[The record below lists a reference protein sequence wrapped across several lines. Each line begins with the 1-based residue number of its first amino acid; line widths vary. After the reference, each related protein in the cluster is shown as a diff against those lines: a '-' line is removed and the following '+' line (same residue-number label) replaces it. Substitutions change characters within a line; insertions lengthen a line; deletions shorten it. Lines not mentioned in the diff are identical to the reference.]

1 MDDLRI
7 IDCDSHLTEPPDLWS
22 SRVPRTMLGRV
33 PEHRTVDGTT
43 LWFLGGEPW
52 STIGANTID
61 ARGKR
66 IYGTVTV
73 QPFEEVNPACWRVV
87 DRLRLLDEEGIFA
100 QLLYPNG
107 IGFASNHIFA
117 IEDVKDRELILQ
129 VYNDFLVDVQ
139 EESGGRLFPQAM
151 LPIWDIDLTV
161 REMTR
166 LLDKGIRGFTL
177 SDKPEALGMPEP
189 VDPHFDPI
197 WDVFNESGAVVN
209 FHIAAGRTRAET
221 QSLFRQVGFTTG
233 ETNSPYPQGIAH
245 QERPPS
251 PFWEALPVQ
260 RRLVTVLPQ
269 RGFSNIRVISNLCVS
284 NLFDRFP
291 KLKVSSVE
299 SGLGWVPFVLECLE
313 HEFDEMVTNQEDLTY
328 SARRP
333 TEYFRDHIT
342 VGFAFE
348 TFGPMNCIEHIGA
361 ENVLVESDIPH
372 GGSVFPGFRER
383 ILGVLKAVDPDVQ
396 RRVLQ
401 DNASERYRIGVE

>member
-22 SRVPRTMLGRV
+22 SRVPESMRSRI
-33 PEHRTVDGTT
+33 PEQRTVDGETM
-43 LWFLGGEPW
+43 WFLGDEPW

-61 ARGKR
+61 ASGKR
-66 IYGTVTV
+66 IYGAITV
-73 QPFEEVNPACWRVV
+73 QPFEEVHPACWRVK

-117 IEDVKDRELILQ
+117 VEDVQDRELILQ

-139 EESGGRLFPQAM
+139 EESNGRLFPQAM

-161 REMTR
+161 KEMTR

-189 VDPHFDPI
+189 IDPHFDPI
-197 WDVFNESGAVVN
+197 WDVFNESGAVAN
-209 FHIAAGRTRAET
+209 FHIAAGRTRAES
-221 QSLFRQVGFTTG
+221 QSLFQQVGLKTG
-233 ETNSPYPQGIAH
+233 ETGSADPQRADNPP
-245 QERPPS
+245 RPPS
-251 PFWEALPVQ
+251 PFWEALPIQ

-284 NLFDRFP
+284 NIFDRFP
-291 KLKVSSVE
+291 KLKISSVE

-313 HEFDEMVTNQEDLTY
+313 HEFDEMVTNREDLSY
-328 SARRP
+328 AARRP
-333 TEYFRDHIT
+333 AEYFSEHIT

-348 TFGPMNCIEHIGA
+348 RFGPMHCIDTIGA
-361 ENVLVESDIPH
+361 HNILVESDIPH
-372 GGSVFPGFRER
+372 SGSVFPGFRER
-383 ILGVLKAVDPDVQ
+383 ITNVLKDADPYVQ

-401 DNASERYRIGVE
+401 DNASERYRISVE